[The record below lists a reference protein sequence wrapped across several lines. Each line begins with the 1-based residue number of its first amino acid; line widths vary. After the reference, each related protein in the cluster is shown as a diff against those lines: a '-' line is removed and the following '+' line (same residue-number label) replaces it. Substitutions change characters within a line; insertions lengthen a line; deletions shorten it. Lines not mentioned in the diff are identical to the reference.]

1 MNGILLDNW
10 ALQDLYSGELKT
22 DTERFN
28 ELLEAIVLWDNL
40 FYPNNTYSMWWKYIS
55 RNHDFI
61 NVLKPLPDDEKSFM
75 NESKDIF
82 YSIGTENYTDVVGVG
97 GIRYALLSNKNGL
110 DYFPCSKRSA
120 FLSQSKI
127 RDIIPNML
135 SRYDLMGTFDRE
147 VMKYYKELNGFLGN
161 DIIKFDVPILV
172 DFIKYNT
179 PSNMDYVDYA
189 LELRKEKSVI
199 KYREYL
205 GEIEQSINSAQWSKV
220 SAFKSATEELVRDIL
235 RKKSFAYSITIS
247 ILALPSFNIDIP
259 FLSYKK
265 YLHFSFLRELGD
277 FVYKRN
283 M

>member
-10 ALQDLYSGELKT
+10 TLQDLYSGELKT

-55 RNHDFI
+55 QNHDFI
-61 NVLKPLPDDEKSFM
+61 NVLKPLPDDEKSFTD
-75 NESKDIF
+75 ESREIF
-82 YSIGTENYTDVVGVG
+82 YSIGTENYTDVVGAG
-97 GIRYALLSNKNGL
+97 SIRYALLSNKNGL

-135 SRYDLMGTFDRE
+135 SRYDLMGTFDKE
-147 VMKYYKELNGFLGN
+147 VIKYYKELNSFLGN
-161 DIIKFDVPILV
+161 DIIKFEVPILV

-179 PSNMDYVDYA
+179 PSNMDYIDYA
-189 LELRKEKSVI
+189 IELRKEKSVK

-205 GEIEQSINSAQWSKV
+205 GEIEQSINNAQWGKV
-220 SAFKSATEELVRDIL
+220 SEFKSATEELVHDIL
-235 RKKSFAYSITIS
+235 RKKLVHIQ
-247 ILALPSFNIDIP
+247 
-259 FLSYKK
+259 
-265 YLHFSFLRELGD
+265 
-277 FVYKRN
+277 
-283 M
+283 